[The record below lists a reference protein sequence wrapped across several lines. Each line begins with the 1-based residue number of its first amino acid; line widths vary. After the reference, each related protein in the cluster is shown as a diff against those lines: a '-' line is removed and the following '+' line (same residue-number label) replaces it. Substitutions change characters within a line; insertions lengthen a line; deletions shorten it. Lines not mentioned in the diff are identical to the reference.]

1 MKKKKVWL
9 AAALIVS
16 LLWLSG
22 CGSGE
27 SGAKPSSAPANTGSA
42 EQSSTAADN
51 KISPVKVTLAGGS
64 VGGSWSAI
72 GEAIGEAIREVA
84 PGSSFGYQPGQDG
97 ANAITVATG
106 QTELGFV
113 FSVMAK
119 AASEGNPPYKQ
130 KFPDLRAIG
139 TFGPLIYQTIATES
153 SGIKTYADMKNKPV
167 ILCVNTKDSTQET
180 LAKALLQEHGITYAD
195 IEKNGGKILYLSS
208 SAALDLMK
216 NGRADARIG
225 MEIAPEAKL
234 AEAATTTKMVMVQ
247 PDESAIKKVISK
259 YPVFPVTIKANTYNF
274 QKADLPTFE
283 VPVTLVASKNLP
295 DNVAYTATKA
305 LIEQLD
311 YLKTVVPSQMA
322 KDTPESIAK
331 TSIPLHPGAEK
342 YYKEKGLLK

>member
-1 MKKKKVWL
+1 MDKKQAWL
-9 AAALIVS
+9 ALALIVG

-22 CGSGE
+22 CGSN
-27 SGAKPSSAPANTGSA
+27 STPSSAPANVGSA
-42 EQSSTAADN
+42 QQLAASAD
-51 KISPVKVTLAGGS
+51 KKLAPVKVTLAGGS

-72 GEAIGEAIREVA
+72 GEAIGEAIRKVA
-84 PGSSFGYQPGQDG
+84 PGSSYGYQPGQDG
-97 ANAITVATG
+97 ANAITVASG

-119 AASEGNPPYKQ
+119 AAYDGTPPYKQ
-130 KFPDLRAIG
+130 KLPDLRAIG
-139 TFGPLIYQTIATES
+139 TFGPLIYQTIATEK
-153 SGIKTYADMKNKPV
+153 SGIKTYNDMKNRPV

-180 LAKALLQEHGITYAD
+180 MARALLQEHGITYAD
-195 IEKNGGKILYLSS
+195 IEKNGGKVLYLSS

-216 NGRADARIG
+216 NGRADVRIG

-247 PDESAIKKVISK
+247 PEAAAIKNVISK
-259 YPVFPVTIKANTYNF
+259 FPVLPVTIKANTYAF
-274 QKADLPTFE
+274 QTADLPTFE
-283 VPVTLVASKNLP
+283 VPVTLIASKNLP
-295 DNVAYTATKA
+295 DDVAYTVTKA
-305 LIEQLD
+305 LVEQLD
-311 YLKTVVPSQMA
+311 YLKTVVPSQLA

>member
-1 MKKKKVWL
+1 MKKKYAWM
-9 AAALIVS
+9 AAALVIN

-22 CGSGE
+22 CGSGSTTTPTST
-27 SGAKPSSAPANTGSA
+27 SGNTGSA
-42 EQSSTAADN
+42 QQQLAGAD

-72 GEAIGEAIREVA
+72 GEAIGEAIRQVA

-119 AASEGNPPYKQ
+119 AAYEGNPPYKQ
-130 KFPDLRAIG
+130 KLPDLRAIG
-139 TFGPLIYQTIATES
+139 TFGPLIYQTIATEK
-153 SGIKTYADMKNKPV
+153 SGIKTYADMKNRPV

-180 LAKALLQEHGITYAD
+180 LSKALLQEHGITYAD

-234 AEAATTTKMVMVQ
+234 AEAATTTKMIMVQ
-247 PDESAIKKVISK
+247 PDAVAIKNIISK
-259 YPVFPVTIKANTYNF
+259 FPVLPVTIKANTYNF
-274 QKADLPTFE
+274 QRADLSTFE
-283 VPVTLVASKNLP
+283 VPVTLVAGKNLP
-295 DNVAYTATKA
+295 DNVAYAVTKG
-305 LIEQLD
+305 LVEQLD
-311 YLKTVVPSQMA
+311 YLKTVVPSQMS